1 MIEHDTYREKSD
13 ESLAGAV
20 SEFANGRYN
29 NRANRCYYSCFLAA
43 VHALATAGIRPS
55 GTRAT
60 WGHDSL
66 QATFARELIQ
76 RTKVYPAALRDTLP
90 RLYLLREAADYKRD
104 RVSATQAQRA
114 LQRARVFLQTVQPQ
128 GGGTA

>member
-1 MIEHDTYREKSD
+1 M
-13 ESLAGAV
+13 

-29 NRANRCYYSCFLAA
+29 NCANHCYYSCFQAA

-66 QATFARELIQ
+66 QAIFARELIQ
-76 RTKVYPAALRDTLP
+76 RAKVYPATLRDTLP

-128 GGGTA
+128 GGGVT